1 MKFSKRRVRER
12 EGEREARMPLFLEV
26 VKSLSDTRIDE
37 DDGDDDDDLRERSSS
52 SHTQQLLYSQEYERA
67 LSLSRAPRE

>member
-1 MKFSKRRVRER
+1 MS
-12 EGEREARMPLFLEV
+12 LFLEV

-52 SHTQQLLYSQEYERA
+52 SHTQQLLYSREYERA
-67 LSLSRAPRE
+67 LSLSLARSSGIIAGRAKVSPTLT